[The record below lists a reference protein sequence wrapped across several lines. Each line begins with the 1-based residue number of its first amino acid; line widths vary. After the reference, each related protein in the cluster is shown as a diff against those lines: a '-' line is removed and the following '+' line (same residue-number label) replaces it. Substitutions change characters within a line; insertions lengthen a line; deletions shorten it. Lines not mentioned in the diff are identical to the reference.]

1 MKQWYVIYTKPR
13 NEKKVALELLK
24 KGIEAYCPV
33 KTEIRQWTDRKKK
46 IESPLFNSYCFVY
59 IEETQRQ
66 QVLEVFGVSRFI
78 YWLGKPAVV
87 KDKEI
92 DEIKRWLND
101 FSHEKIHTDIFEV
114 NDKVVITSGTL
125 MNQEGII
132 LSQRGNQLVLH
143 LESIGYRMCISMA
156 DVTVEKQN

>member
-13 NEKKVALELLK
+13 NEKKVALELIK

-33 KTEIRQWTDRKKK
+33 KIEIRQWTDRKKK
-46 IESPLFNSYCFVY
+46 IEKPLFSSYCFVC
-59 IEETQRQ
+59 IEETQRYD
-66 QVLEVFGVSRFI
+66 VLEVYGVSRFV

-92 DEIKRWLND
+92 EEIKRWLND
-101 FSHEKIHTDIFEV
+101 FSHEKIYTDTFQV
-114 NDKVVITSGTL
+114 NDRIVIKSGTL

-156 DVTVEKQN
+156 DVTVERQN

>member
-33 KTEIRQWTDRKKK
+33 KIEIRQWTDRKKK
-46 IESPLFNSYCFVY
+46 IEKPLFSSYCFVY
-59 IEETQRQ
+59 IEETQRYD
-66 QVLEVFGVSRFI
+66 VLEVYGVSRFV

-92 DEIKRWLND
+92 EEIKRWLND
-101 FSHEKIHTDIFEV
+101 FSHEKIYTDTFQV

-125 MNQEGII
+125 INQEAIV

>member
-13 NEKKVALELLK
+13 NEKKVALELIK
-24 KGIEAYCPV
+24 KGIEAYCPIRI
-33 KTEIRQWTDRKKK
+33 EIKQWTDRKKK
-46 IESPLFNSYCFVY
+46 IEKPLFSSYCFVY
-59 IEETQRQ
+59 IEEIQRQ
-66 QVLEVFGVSRFI
+66 QVLEVFGVSRFV

-101 FSHEKIHTDIFEV
+101 FSHEKIYTDTFEV
-114 NDKVVITSGTL
+114 NDKVVIKSGTL
-125 MNQEGII
+125 MNQEAII